1 MFFEINLVHSWIFP
15 QKLLKKIFIVLEF
28 FLPFELVKKAAF
40 PQVNCFFLII
50 VTC

>member
-1 MFFEINLVHSWIFP
+1 MFFEINFGHSWIFP

-28 FLPFELVKKAAF
+28 FLRFELVKKAAF